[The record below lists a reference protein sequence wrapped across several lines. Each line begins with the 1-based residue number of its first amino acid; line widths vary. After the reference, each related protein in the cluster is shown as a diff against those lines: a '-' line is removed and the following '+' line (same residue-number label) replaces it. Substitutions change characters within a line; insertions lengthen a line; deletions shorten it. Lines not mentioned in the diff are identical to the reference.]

1 MNLSLPIFSFVTNER
16 LFQATGITLPA
27 WFLIIVAP
35 RWKFSSVTAS
45 LTMALLSLIYVLM
58 LIPPIHTLGFVPFVE
73 QFFNF
78 NEVVKLFQSSDGVVV
93 GW

>member
-1 MNLSLPIFSFVTNER
+1 MNLSLPILSYVTNER
-16 LFQATGITLPA
+16 LFQAASITLPA

-35 RWKFSSVTAS
+35 RWRFSQVVAF
-45 LTMALLSLIYVLM
+45 LTLALLSLIYTLM

-73 QFFNF
+73 QFLNF
-78 NEVVKLFQSSDGVVV
+78 NDVIELFKSPGGVVL